1 MKLTPQRAV
10 LLIWLVSTC
19 WVGGVVAIALAQ
31 PASWALFAAWG
42 AGSAALLLLALYFGL
57 ALRLEQIQLQ
67 HALRVARAPGSDMAS
82 EKQRLPRAWWPLVD
96 GVADQAAASAR
107 DLAGQLAAW
116 RQRCDALDAVL
127 ADERSRGDQLT
138 RRCQQV
144 DAEAERR
151 RSLAR
156 VALGWLRQADD
167 AIPET
172 SQDWEAASRDPGA
185 AAGRDLHDAVAGVAA
200 AVAAA
205 SEALRAQTASEEPP
219 EAVPN
224 VAGEAVAHDLEDAA
238 RQLAE
243 VVDAFQLLGL
253 NLRLSLAHLDA
264 WDAPPRS
271 LLDDVS
277 VELEALLTGAKG
289 IADGLH
295 GIGQQLDA
303 PVAASRQLAGAQSAQ
318 PAATDLVRERLDQ
331 AAAAVDRLART
342 APALDAAVQHQQ
354 ERIAGLETEAQAT
367 RMQLDTLRER
377 LLAAR
382 QVVQDIL
389 EP

>member
-19 WVGGVVAIALAQ
+19 WVGGLVAIALAQ
-31 PASWALFAAWG
+31 PTSWALFAAWG

-67 HALRVARAPGSDMAS
+67 HALRVARAPGSDVAS
-82 EKQRLPRAWWPLVD
+82 EKQRLPRVWWPLVD
-96 GVADQAAASAR
+96 SVADQAAASAR

-116 RQRCDALDAVL
+116 RQRCDALDAEL
-127 ADERSRGDQLT
+127 ADERSRSDQFT
-138 RRCQQV
+138 RRCQQ
-144 DAEAERR
+144 AEAEGERR

-167 AIPET
+167 AIPDAPHE
-172 SQDWEAASRDPGA
+172 WAVPGGDSGD
-185 AAGRDLHDAVAGVAA
+185 AAGRDLREAIAAVAA

-205 SEALRAQTASEEPP
+205 GEALRAQPASEKLP
-219 EAVPN
+219 EVMPN
-224 VAGEAVAHDLEDAA
+224 VAGDAVVRDLEDAA

-243 VVDAFQLLGL
+243 VVDAFQLLSL

-295 GIGQQLDA
+295 GIGQRLDA
-303 PVAASRQLAGAQSAQ
+303 PVAASRQLAGALSAE

-331 AAAAVDRLART
+331 AAAAVDRLARA
-342 APALDAAVQHQQ
+342 APELDAAMQHQQ
-354 ERIAGLETEAQAT
+354 ERIAGLETAAQAT

-382 QVVQDIL
+382 QVIQDIL

>member
-19 WVGGVVAIALAQ
+19 WVGGLVAIALAQ
-31 PASWALFAAWG
+31 PTSWALFAAWG

-67 HALRVARAPGSDMAS
+67 HALRVARAPGGDIAS

-116 RQRCDALDAVL
+116 RQRCDALDAEL

-138 RRCQQV
+138 RRCQQ
-144 DAEAERR
+144 AEAEGERR

-167 AIPET
+167 AIPEA
-172 SQDWEAASRDPGA
+172 SREWEAAGSDSGGV
-185 AAGRDLHDAVAGVAA
+185 AGRDLREAIAGVAV

-205 SEALRAQTASEEPP
+205 GEALRAQPASEATP
-219 EAVPN
+219 EVVPN
-224 VAGEAVAHDLEDAA
+224 GAGDAVARDLEDAA

-264 WDAPPRS
+264 WEAPPRS

-295 GIGQQLDA
+295 GIGQRLDA
-303 PVAASRQLAGAQSAQ
+303 PVAASRQLAGALSAE
-318 PAATDLVRERLDQ
+318 PVVTDLVRERMDQ
-331 AAAAVDRLART
+331 AAAAVDRLAQV
-342 APALDAAVQHQQ
+342 APEFDAAMQHQQ
-354 ERIAGLETEAQAT
+354 ERIAGLETAAQAT

-382 QVVQDIL
+382 QVVQDVL
-389 EP
+389 EA